1 MNSDDCQIKIRGFS
15 FIESLIAI
23 LLLTI
28 MMLTF
33 GEIMLSALNR
43 TAQGFY
49 QTIASEQLNGL
60 AEMMV
65 QFPDQYSQFLSQ
77 WNQDNQKLLPEG
89 RGEIKE
95 DVDAYR
101 ITLKWHAGNL
111 RLEVYR

>member
-1 MNSDDCQIKIRGFS
+1 
-15 FIESLIAI
+15 
-23 LLLTI
+23 

-33 GEIMLSALNR
+33 GKYAIGIESFSAR
-43 TAQGFY
+43 IY